1 MTFALGRGGQGGQQ
15 AVKVTIW
22 NSGTGL
28 QQRLEVDV
36 IHMKMGGEALR
47 VSGNRG
53 RIEGDKGI
61 KVHYFRNQFLKD

>member
-1 MTFALGRGGQGGQQ
+1 
-15 AVKVTIW
+15 
-22 NSGTGL
+22 
-28 QQRLEVDV
+28 
-36 IHMKMGGEALR
+36 MKMGGEALR